1 MSKVKRLAI
10 IPARSGSKRLE
21 RKNVRDFH
29 GAPILHYTIK
39 AAIDTNCFTKII
51 ISSDSSEI
59 LDLASNFPVSLH
71 QRSTSLSSDAAR
83 IVDVC
88 LEIISEERDQG
99 NDYDQICVLY
109 ATAPM
114 RTAHDIQA
122 VLSLLDLSECN
133 FAIAATHFSHY
144 PFQALKIL
152 NKNFVKPM
160 WPELST
166 KRADQIGE
174 LIAGNGSTYA
184 AKIKAF
190 EDNKEFYGPNMRYYL
205 MPKIRSIDID
215 TIDDWKLAEAAFS
228 ALQDE

>member
-1 MSKVKRLAI
+1 MSKVNRLAV
-10 IPARSGSKRLE
+10 IPVRAGSKRLQ
-21 RKNVRDFH
+21 RKNIRDFH
-29 GAPILHYTIK
+29 GKPILHYTIK
-39 AAIDTNCFTKII
+39 AAIDTDCFTKII
-51 ISSDSSEI
+51 VSSDSSEI
-59 LDLASNFPVSLH
+59 LDLASDFPVSLH
-71 QRSTSLSSDAAR
+71 ERSASLSSDAAR

-88 LEIISEERDQG
+88 LQIISEEKGQG

-114 RTAHDIQA
+114 RTAHDIQS
-122 VLSLLDLSECN
+122 VLSLLDLPGCN

-152 NKNFVKPM
+152 EKSFVKPM

-190 EDNKEFYGPNMRYYL
+190 ENNKEFYGPSMRYYL

-215 TIDDWKLAEAAFS
+215 TIDDWKLAEAAYTT
-228 ALQDE
+228 LQRE